1 VASVSDLNVVIAG
14 IKIMLSRIGVI
25 NMKHAR
31 IPIYASE
38 EVDEKTG
45 YVFMLIR
52 TIKDKLAEHLVDV
65 EKWITS
71 FS

>member
-1 VASVSDLNVVIAG
+1 VDSVSDIVIAG
-14 IKIMLSRIGVI
+14 IKIMLSRVGVI
-25 NMKHAR
+25 NMKLAR

-45 YVFMLIR
+45 YVFMLIW
-52 TIKDKLAEHLVDV
+52 TIKDKIAGHLVDV
-65 EKWITS
+65 EKWMTS